1 MSCTGNEGPDLKLA
15 PAPAQSSVWGREPS
29 PGVLEQP
36 GGQRRFRELEPHNS
50 HLWRNP
56 KQTLKM
62 LPGAAPGAGSA
73 TLAEGSHE
81 GGSLGGLAQGPLAA
95 AVPGSKGAGLGV
107 KL

>member
-1 MSCTGNEGPDLKLA
+1 MRALTLNWHQHLPKAQCGAVS
-15 PAPAQSSVWGREPS
+15 PALVSWSS
-29 PGVLEQP
+29 PGGSGASGTGE
-36 GGQRRFRELEPHNS
+36 ELEPHNS